1 MQKIAAFIVKKRRLL
16 LVVMLALAVVCAALM
31 PFVGI
36 NTDMTKYLPDSSQM
50 KIGMDRMNETFP
62 NVTETYTIRV
72 MFRGLDARDKLAIR
86 EQLAEIPNVDSVAYE
101 PDSDDYNRSDA
112 TLYKLTTQYDYKSD
126 EEAQI
131 ERDVADRFA
140 GYDVAVRSDDTSTPD
155 IPPIVFILSIVLV
168 TTILL
173 IACPSYF
180 EPVLFLITIGIAVL
194 INQGTNIF
202 LGETSDV
209 TASISAI
216 LQLALSMDYSIILM
230 NRYRQELQA
239 DPDREAAMTR
249 ALAAAFGSI
258 TGSSVTTIVG
268 LLMLVFMRFKIGMDL
283 GIVLAKGVLCSL
295 LCVFT
300 VLPGLILWADKL
312 VRKTTKK
319 PRAPKRERRSVLAA
333 LGRFSYRCRGA
344 VAAAFVLLFA
354 GTYVLQLSTQIA
366 YTLTD
371 TDPVAEVFPPDNPI
385 VVLYNNADEDAVAAL
400 ADRLEADPNVKSAM
414 SYSTTL
420 GRQYT
425 AAQMADIVGAL
436 DASIPV
442 SADMLGMIYYDV
454 YSGGRAVTIPAGQF
468 LRFVT
473 QHVANNAAFAPY
485 LDAGM
490 TANLQTLQ
498 KFTDPAALTQQRTAE
513 SLADFLGMDAADAR
527 QLLLYYYTQHG
538 DASTG
543 GMTLPVFSDFLVN
556 EVLTDPTM
564 ADMVDASAREQADM
578 LQTFTDVSAMTTPRG
593 CSEIAQML
601 GMDEDTVRLLFVAYH
616 TINADLLTGGWELSM
631 QELANFLADHSDL
644 LDAAQAQQITT
655 LSRIING
662 SVNGTSYTAPELAAL
677 LGMDAGQIRQLYLLY
692 TSRHG
697 DTSGWTL
704 SVQQFVDFLCQ
715 EVLPDARFASQ
726 LSGVDTS
733 QLQSART
740 VIDAVAS
747 GRSYTAAELANLFQG
762 LSSQMNRG
770 TMELLFLYYASVYS
784 SDDAW
789 TMSMQEL
796 FDYLQNDLLTDARF
810 ASFLTDDMRA
820 QITDAQTMLTD
831 AVTQLRGGDYSR
843 LVLTTTLPG
852 ESDETSAFIAQ
863 LTQDLDAATTGDY
876 YLIGNSAMVYEMENS
891 FDSELLLITLLTA
904 ASIFLV
910 VVLTFRSLVIPALLV
925 LIVQCGVF
933 ITVTVVG
940 LQGLEIYYLA
950 LLIVECILMGA
961 TIDYGILYTS
971 YYREKRESMSVRDAL
986 IAAYRGS
993 IHTVLTSGSIMV
1005 LVTAVVGKFFGNP
1018 TIEQICRTISIGAFS
1033 AILLILLFLPGMLA
1047 LFDRWVLPRDLR
1059 RRLYPPKAPK
1069 APKPPKPP
1077 KPPKAARAPWP

>member
-1 MQKIAAFIVKKRRLL
+1 MQKIAAFIVKKRKLL
-16 LVVMLALAVVCAALM
+16 LVVMLILAVVCAALM
-31 PFVGI
+31 PLVGV

-50 KIGMDRMNETFP
+50 KIGMDHMNEAFP
-62 NVTETYTIRV
+62 DAVQTYTIRV
-72 MFRGLDARDKLAIR
+72 MFRGLDAREKLAIR
-86 EQLAEIPNVDSVAYE
+86 EQLAEIPNVQSVAYE
-101 PDSDDYNRSDA
+101 PDSSDYNRDDA
-112 TLYKLTTQYDYKSD
+112 TLYKLSTLYDYNSD

-131 ERDVADRFA
+131 ERDVAEHFA
-140 GYDVAVRSDDTSTPD
+140 GYDVAVRSDDTSTPS

-180 EPVLFLITIGIAVL
+180 EPVLFLLTIGVAVL
-194 INQGTNIF
+194 LNQGTNIF

-230 NRYRQELQA
+230 NRYRQELA
-239 DPDREAAMTR
+239 KGDDRESAMTR
-249 ALAAAFGSI
+249 ALTAPFGSI

-283 GIVLAKGVLCSL
+283 GIVLAKGVLFSL

-300 VLPGLILWADKL
+300 VLPGLILWADKV
-312 VRKTTKK
+312 VRKTMKK
-319 PRAPKRERRSVLAA
+319 PRAPKRERKSVLAG
-333 LGRFSYRCRGA
+333 LGCFSYRCRG
-344 VAAAFVLLFA
+344 VIAAAFVLLFA
-354 GTYVLQLSTQIA
+354 GAYILQLSTQIS

-371 TDPVAEVFPPDNPI
+371 PDPVAEVFPPDNPL
-385 VVLYNNADEDAVAAL
+385 VVLYNNQDEDAVAQL
-400 ADRLEADPNVKSAM
+400 ADRLEDDPNVKSAM

-420 GRQYT
+420 GRQCT
-425 AAQMADIVGAL
+425 AEQMANAIGAL
-436 DASIPV
+436 EAGIPV

-454 YSGGRAVTIPAGQF
+454 HGDGQSVTMTAAQF
-468 LRFVT
+468 LRFLS
-473 QHVANNAAFAPY
+473 QNVANNATFAPY
-485 LDAGM
+485 IDESL
-490 TANLQTLQ
+490 TANLQTLM
-498 KFTDPAALTQQRTAE
+498 KFSDPAALTQQRSAE
-513 SLADFLGMDAADAR
+513 SLADFLGMSASGAK
-527 QLLLYYYTQHG
+527 QLLLYYYMQHG
-538 DASTG
+538 GADGSGT
-543 GMTLPVFSDFLVN
+543 MTIPAFSSFLNN

-564 ADMVDASAREQADM
+564 AGMVDDAARAQASQ
-578 LQTFTDVSAMTTPRG
+578 LQTFTNVTAMTTPR
-593 CSEIAQML
+593 
-601 GMDEDTVRLLFVAYH
+601 DTAG
-616 TINADLLTGGWELSM
+616 I
-631 QELANFLADHSDL
+631 
-644 LDAAQAQQITT
+644 
-655 LSRIING
+655 
-662 SVNGTSYTAPELAAL
+662 AAL
-677 LGMDAGQIRQLYLLY
+677 LGMDESTVNALFIAYHASRGDLFSGGQWEVSMQNMVNFLVECGGLLDEAQEQQITRLSWIINGSVYGTQYTAPQLASVLGMDAGQMQQLYMLY
-692 TSRHG
+692 NSRHG

-715 EVLPDARFASQ
+715 EVLPDARFADQ

-762 LSSQMNRG
+762 LSSQLDRG

-784 SDDAW
+784 SDASW

-831 AVTQLRGGDYSR
+831 AVTQLRGSNYSR

-863 LTQDLDAATTGDY
+863 LMQDLDTVTTGDY

-910 VVLTFRSLVIPALLV
+910 VVFTFRSLVIPALLV

-971 YYREKRESMSVRDAL
+971 YYREMRESMSVRDAL

-1033 AILLILLFLPGMLA
+1033 AIILILLFLPGMLA
-1047 LFDRWVLPRDLR
+1047 LLDRWVLPRDLR

-1069 APKPPKPP
+1069 APKTP
-1077 KPPKAARAPWP
+1077 KPPKAARASWP

>member
-1 MQKIAAFIVKKRRLL
+1 MQKIAAFIVKKRKLL

-50 KIGMDRMNETFP
+50 KIGMDRMNEAFP
-62 NVTETYTIRV
+62 DAAETYTIRV

-101 PDSDDYNRSDA
+101 PDSDDYNRGDA

-131 ERDVADRFA
+131 ERDVADRFD

-319 PRAPKRERRSVLAA
+319 PRAPRRERRSVLAA
-333 LGRFSYRCRGA
+333 LGRFSYRWRGA
-344 VAAAFVLLFA
+344 IAAAFVLLFA
-354 GTYVLQLSTQIA
+354 GTYILQLSTQIA

-371 TDPVAEVFPPDNPI
+371 ADPVAEVFPPDNPI

-414 SYSTTL
+414 AYSTTL

-425 AAQMADIVGAL
+425 AAQMANVVGAL

-442 SADMLGMIYYDV
+442 SADMLGMIYYDAH
-454 YSGGRAVTIPAGQF
+454 SGGRAVTIPAGRF

-473 QHVANNAAFAPY
+473 DHVANNAAFAPY

-513 SLADFLGMDAADAR
+513 SLADFLGMDAADAK

-543 GMTLPVFSDFLVN
+543 GMTLPAFSDFLVN
-556 EVLTDPTM
+556 EVLTDSTM
-564 ADMVDASAREQADM
+564 ADMVDASAREQAAT
-578 LQTFTDVSAMTTPRG
+578 LQTFTDVSAMTTP
-593 CSEIAQML
+593 L

-616 TINADLLTGGWELSM
+616 TLNGDLLTGDWNISM
-631 QELANFLADHSDL
+631 QTLVNFLAEHSAL
-644 LDAAQAQQITT
+644 LDDTQTQQITM

-662 SVNGTSYTAPELAAL
+662 SVDGTSYSVAELADL
-677 LGMDAGQIRQLYLLY
+677 LGMDAGQVRQLYLLY

-715 EVLPDARFASQ
+715 EVLPDARFADQ

-762 LSSQMNRG
+762 LSSQLDRG

-784 SDDAW
+784 SDASW

-831 AVTQLRGGDYSR
+831 AVTQLRGSNYSR

-863 LTQDLDAATTGDY
+863 LMQDLDTVTTGDY

-910 VVLTFRSLVIPALLV
+910 VVFTFRSLVIPALLV

-971 YYREKRESMSVRDAL
+971 YYREMRESMSVRDAL

-1033 AILLILLFLPGMLA
+1033 AIILILLFLPGMLA
-1047 LFDRWVLPRDLR
+1047 LLDRWVLPRDLR

-1069 APKPPKPP
+1069 APKAP
-1077 KPPKAARAPWP
+1077 KPPKAARASWP

>member
-1 MQKIAAFIVKKRRLL
+1 
-16 LVVMLALAVVCAALM
+16 
-31 PFVGI
+31 
-36 NTDMTKYLPDSSQM
+36 
-50 KIGMDRMNETFP
+50 
-62 NVTETYTIRV
+62 
-72 MFRGLDARDKLAIR
+72 
-86 EQLAEIPNVDSVAYE
+86 
-101 PDSDDYNRSDA
+101 
-112 TLYKLTTQYDYKSD
+112 
-126 EEAQI
+126 
-131 ERDVADRFA
+131 
-140 GYDVAVRSDDTSTPD
+140 
-155 IPPIVFILSIVLV
+155 
-168 TTILL
+168 
-173 IACPSYF
+173 
-180 EPVLFLITIGIAVL
+180 
-194 INQGTNIF
+194 
-202 LGETSDV
+202 
-209 TASISAI
+209 
-216 LQLALSMDYSIILM
+216 MDYSIILM

-249 ALAAAFGSI
+249 ALTAAFGSI

-333 LGRFSYRCRGA
+333 LGRFSYRWRGA
-344 VAAAFVLLFA
+344 IAAAFVLLFA
-354 GTYVLQLSTQIA
+354 GTYILQLSTQIA

-371 TDPVAEVFPPDNPI
+371 ADPVAEVFPPDNPI

-414 SYSTTL
+414 AYSTTL

-425 AAQMADIVGAL
+425 AAQMVNVVGAL

-442 SADMLGMIYYDV
+442 SADMLGMIYYDAH
-454 YSGGRAVTIPAGQF
+454 SGGRAVTIPAGQF

-473 QHVANNAAFAPY
+473 NHVANNAAFAPY

-513 SLADFLGMDAADAR
+513 SLADFLGMDAADAK

-543 GMTLPVFSDFLVN
+543 GMTLPAFSDFLVN
-556 EVLTDPTM
+556 EVLTDSTL
-564 ADMVDASAREQADM
+564 ADMVDASAREQAAT
-578 LQTFTDVSAMTTPRG
+578 LQTFTDVRAMTTPRG
-593 CSEIAQML
+593 CDEIAQML

-616 TINADLLTGGWELSM
+616 TLNGDLLTGDWNVSM
-631 QELANFLADHSDL
+631 QTLVNFLAEHSAL
-644 LDAAQAQQITT
+644 LDDAQAQQITM

-662 SVNGTSYTAPELAAL
+662 SVDGTSYSAAELSDL
-677 LGMDAGQIRQLYLLY
+677 LGMDAGQVRQLYLLY

-715 EVLPDARFASQ
+715 EVLPDARFADQ

-762 LSSQMNRG
+762 LSSQLDRG

-784 SDDAW
+784 SDASW

-831 AVTQLRGGDYSR
+831 AVTQLRGSNYSR

-863 LTQDLDAATTGDY
+863 LMQDLDAVTTGDY

-891 FDSELLLITLLTA
+891 FDSELLLI
-904 ASIFLV
+904 
-910 VVLTFRSLVIPALLV
+910 
-925 LIVQCGVF
+925 
-933 ITVTVVG
+933 TVVG

-971 YYREKRESMSVRDAL
+971 YYRETRETMSVRDAL

-1033 AILLILLFLPGMLA
+1033 AIILILLFLPGSTA
-1047 LFDRWVLPRDLR
+1047 GCCRAICAGGCTR
-1059 RRLYPPKAPK
+1059 RRR
-1069 APKPPKPP
+1069 PKPPRPPNRPRRRGRPGRNPTDAQKKTRRRTDYGTPPFHVFKKPRSVCRP
-1077 KPPKAARAPWP
+1077 QAVKYCKPFVFKSAALRSAAARPDRLHTASDVKEFHRCSKTVVISAVSASGSRFGSVR

>member
-1 MQKIAAFIVKKRRLL
+1 
-16 LVVMLALAVVCAALM
+16 
-31 PFVGI
+31 
-36 NTDMTKYLPDSSQM
+36 
-50 KIGMDRMNETFP
+50 
-62 NVTETYTIRV
+62 
-72 MFRGLDARDKLAIR
+72 
-86 EQLAEIPNVDSVAYE
+86 
-101 PDSDDYNRSDA
+101 
-112 TLYKLTTQYDYKSD
+112 
-126 EEAQI
+126 
-131 ERDVADRFA
+131 
-140 GYDVAVRSDDTSTPD
+140 
-155 IPPIVFILSIVLV
+155 
-168 TTILL
+168 
-173 IACPSYF
+173 
-180 EPVLFLITIGIAVL
+180 
-194 INQGTNIF
+194 
-202 LGETSDV
+202 
-209 TASISAI
+209 
-216 LQLALSMDYSIILM
+216 MDYSIILM

-249 ALAAAFGSI
+249 ALTAAFGSI

-319 PRAPKRERRSVLAA
+319 PRAPKRARRSVLAA
-333 LGRFSYRCRGA
+333 LGRFSYRWRGA
-344 VAAAFVLLFA
+344 IAAAFVLLFA

-425 AAQMADIVGAL
+425 ATQMADIVGAL

-468 LRFVT
+468 LRFLT
-473 QHVANNAAFAPY
+473 EHVANNAAFAPY

-513 SLADFLGMDAADAR
+513 SLADFLGMDAADAK

-556 EVLTDPTM
+556 DVLTDPTM
-564 ADMVDASAREQADM
+564 ADMVDA
-578 LQTFTDVSAMTTPRG
+578 
-593 CSEIAQML
+593 
-601 GMDEDTVRLLFVAYH
+601 
-616 TINADLLTGGWELSM
+616 
-631 QELANFLADHSDL
+631 
-644 LDAAQAQQITT
+644 
-655 LSRIING
+655 
-662 SVNGTSYTAPELAAL
+662 
-677 LGMDAGQIRQLYLLY
+677 
-692 TSRHG
+692 
-697 DTSGWTL
+697 
-704 SVQQFVDFLCQ
+704 
-715 EVLPDARFASQ
+715 
-726 LSGVDTS
+726 
-733 QLQSART
+733 SART

-747 GRSYTAAELANLFQG
+747 GRSYTAAELANRFQG
-762 LSSQMNRG
+762 LSSQLNRG

-784 SDDAW
+784 SDASW

-810 ASFLTDDMRA
+810 DSFLTDDMRA

-831 AVTQLRGGDYSR
+831 AVTQLRGSDYSR
-843 LVLTTTLPG
+843 LVLTTSLPG

-863 LTQDLDAATTGDY
+863 LTQDLDAVTTGDY

-910 VVLTFRSLVIPALLV
+910 VVFTFRSLVIPALLV

-971 YYREKRESMSVRDAL
+971 YYREMRETMPVRDAL

-1047 LFDRWVLPRDLR
+1047 LLDRWVLPRDLR

-1069 APKPPKPP
+1069 APKAP